1 MPSKVFL
8 FNRIQLIVALYLM
21 RRVESNFFMI
31 SNGMK
36 NRETQRH
43 KGGLMNRQIAWILIL
58 GMGVFACSASFAQ
71 QKRPYNDLMK
81 DVAATFASVKK
92 NLDANAAPA
101 AAADAAKLQ
110 TLFKETEDFWA
121 QFKTK
126 DALDAAKGAQDAAA
140 AIIAAAKANNVQKA
154 QVSYNGVGKFCN
166 ACHTSHRE
174 QMPDKTYK
182 IKP

>member
-1 MPSKVFL
+1 M
-8 FNRIQLIVALYLM
+8 A
-21 RRVESNFFMI
+21 
-31 SNGMK
+31 
-36 NRETQRH
+36 
-43 KGGLMNRQIAWILIL
+43 RQIAWILIL
-58 GMGVFACSASFAQ
+58 LTGVLAATASFAQ
-71 QKRPYNDLMK
+71 QKRPYNELMK
-81 DVAATFASVKK
+81 DVAATYASVKK
-92 NLDANAAPA
+92 NLDANVAPA

-140 AIIAAAKANNVQKA
+140 AIGAAAKANNIQKA
-154 QVSYNGVGKFCN
+154 QTSYNGVGKFCA

-174 QMPDKTYK
+174 QMPDKSYK